1 MRTEKEQRETQS
13 FFVHVAGQLCSFS
26 WIFSY
31 PLGSSSWIAL
41 LCSSVLWL
49 SIRMVNSKDGGLFP
63 RSLFLVALL
72 FSHKL
77 CPILLWP
84 PWTVA
89 CQAPLSLGFSR
100 QEYWN
105 GLPYPSPED
114 FLDPGIELASPA
126 LAGGFFTTGPRRSC
140 FLVFSHLPIRRIS
153 GFQGNSQKDGALR
166 LVLFAPILV
175 H

>member
-105 GLPYPSPED
+105 GLPYPFPGD
-114 FLDPGIELASPA
+114 LPNAGIELVSPA
-126 LAGGFFTTGPRRSC
+126 RQANS
-140 FLVFSHLPIRRIS
+140 FLLSPGNLKGTSKH
-153 GFQGNSQKDGALR
+153 FQHFCS
-166 LVLFAPILV
+166 LVLGLTLQILEA
-175 H
+175 